1 MAKVESLDLRWFFGE
16 PNELMSNDVA
26 IMARRLELKSYS
38 FKAFEEDNL
47 FEGGLEDM
55 FPPYAIS
62 VVHGGQGAGF
72 YNFKRVL
79 EISSLRP
86 DLRFIVT
93 FDAPVSLE
101 NAYQRMEPED
111 ADKLVD
117 AYREIRGSSFN
128 KYDINQNRNW
138 KEIVAQPVV
147 PYTGYVAELLPVIP
161 DDITVMDKYLPA
173 WLEWRKSLRE

>member
-1 MAKVESLDLRWFFGE
+1 MAEANSLDFRWFFGE

-26 IMARRLELKSYS
+26 IMTKRLGLSSYS
-38 FKAFEEDNL
+38 FRAFEEDNL
-47 FEGGLEDM
+47 FEEDLEEM

-62 VVHGGQGAGF
+62 VVHGGQGTGF

-79 EISSLRP
+79 EISEQRP
-86 DLRFIVT
+86 DLRFLVT

-101 NAYQRMEPED
+101 NAYHRMKPED

-117 AYREIRGSSFN
+117 AYRDIRKGSFN
-128 KYDINQNRNW
+128 EYDVNQRRDW
-138 KEIVAQPVV
+138 IEIVAQPVV
-147 PYTGYVAELLPVIP
+147 PYTGYVAEILPVTP

-173 WLEWRKSLRE
+173 WLEWRKSLRK